1 MTATTASPAFR
12 RMADMIDDQL
22 VLKPLVEAYLVEGR
36 FPDKFDV
43 TFRKAGVARKPDGW
57 FHPSTHPLWA
67 ARQLYYYLTAPDDVE
82 VELLSYESRMAITMG
97 TAVHGFVEMCIRDAG
112 LMAPL
117 VGTCPAC
124 ERPHG
129 TKKGQCDEY
138 GVRDD
143 KARVRGHMDGVLV
156 IPTDGR
162 RWVARQPGVFEFKT
176 SNPNKARG
184 LVDNDLEMFI
194 SKWPEYYA
202 QVQDYLEASGMRQ
215 AIVMVAVLGFP
226 WKLIEIQVP
235 YDPGYAM
242 ALRRKYATVLDHQVM
257 GTPPDPCCAPFS
269 AQAKA
274 CPVRTACP
282 IGRMT
287 R

>member
-1 MTATTASPAFR
+1 MSTTLSPAFR
-12 RMADMIDDQL
+12 RMADMVDTKL
-22 VLKPLVEAYLVEGR
+22 VLKPLVESYLMEAR

-43 TFRKAGVARKPDGW
+43 TFHKAGVARKPDDW
-57 FHPSTHPLWA
+57 FHPSTHPLWE
-67 ARQLYYYLTAPDDVE
+67 ARQLFYYLTAPDLME
-82 VELLSYESRMAITMG
+82 VETLSYESRMAITMG

-112 LMAPL
+112 YMLPL

-143 KARVRGHMDGVLV
+143 SVGVRGHMDGALKLALSGV
-156 IPTDGR
+156 
-162 RWVARQPGVFEFKT
+162 RWQAAHPGVLEFKT

-184 LVDNDLEMFI
+184 LVDNDLDMFRE
-194 SKWPEYYA
+194 KWPQYYA

-215 AIVMVAVLGFP
+215 AIVLIAVLGFP
-226 WKLIEIQVP
+226 WKLIEIQVE
-235 YDPGYAM
+235 YDPAFVFD
-242 ALRRKYATVLDHQVM
+242 LRRKYSLVRDHQKM
-257 GTPPDPCCAPFS
+257 GTPPDACCAPMS
-269 AQAKA
+269 KQAKS
-274 CPVRTACP
+274 CPARAACP
-282 IGRMT
+282 IGRMS